1 MKSIVIYHN
10 QKCSKSRK
18 ALEYI
23 KNKNITP
30 KIKLYLE
37 EEITVKEIKNLLKIL
52 SIKPIDLIR
61 QHEEE
66 FESYRNKELS
76 DEEIFTLLIKYP
88 KLIERPIIVS
98 DNKAIL
104 GRPPEKVLEII

>member
-10 QKCSKSRK
+10 PKCSKSRK

-88 KLIERPIIVS
+88 KLIERPIVINN
-98 DNKAIL
+98 DKAAI
-104 GRPPEKVLEII
+104 GRPLENITNII